1 MYRNLAFK
9 LLIFSLLAIENL
21 QNQFF
26 LENLILK
33 FSFWQNFVNKKKRLL
48 STNTVGY
55 VEDSFITMEFVVIDA
70 SSFPSSI
77 LQLGFCF
84 LLLLDNTFAI
94 NFVGH

>member
-33 FSFWQNFVNKKKRLL
+33 FSFWQNFVNKKKKAAK
-48 STNTVGY
+48 Y
-55 VEDSFITMEFVVIDA
+55 
-70 SSFPSSI
+70 
-77 LQLGFCF
+77 
-84 LLLLDNTFAI
+84 
-94 NFVGH
+94 